1 MTNSY
6 MGVGSA
12 IKIPI
17 VFLAFGFSLILVLS
31 LGVGF
36 KWFFVSFVGISL
48 ACVATIFFD
57 YRLFCLI
64 LLCGGIPIDIQYDF
78 LNHGKKYLT
87 VEHWGGAVDSFVMHL
102 TDFPLLILLLVWLID
117 LSLGYKKL
125 PDWTRFDTYSVLFLV
140 ISSCS
145 LINTEEHLLLFA
157 ELFRYCKYFL
167 LLWILRTY
175 LDNKE
180 YFWWVLCSIV
190 LMVLLESFVAF
201 LQYFLYF
208 NVPFPVGGVTGSQ
221 FEMVNNIVIQRV
233 TGLVGFCNT
242 FAAYLLFP
250 ILLAFTLMI
259 SRSHYMIR
267 LVASGLFV
275 SGCLAIVLTFSRN
288 SWMVL
293 MFGLITATFI
303 GIKKKNISL
312 SLILGLCGLAITVFG
327 FLLSSE
333 VFQTILIRIFED
345 DGKAYDSRWDLF
357 MVAVEMF
364 ITYPFFGAGLNSFE
378 EIMSRYDNSGV
389 VNIIQQ
395 PVHNIY
401 CLIAAE
407 TGVFALIMFLVVVYY
422 VLKRAYAMLN
432 NQDNL
437 SFVIGCSSFS
447 IFVSLSIDNFFDI
460 TLRKE
465 PIIGM
470 AVLFLALILSYDIL
484 KQDKI
489 NDELC

>member
-1 MTNSY
+1 M
-6 MGVGSA
+6 
-12 IKIPI
+12 
-17 VFLAFGFSLILVLS
+17 
-31 LGVGF
+31 
-36 KWFFVSFVGISL
+36 
-48 ACVATIFFD
+48 
-57 YRLFCLI
+57 
-64 LLCGGIPIDIQYDF
+64 
-78 LNHGKKYLT
+78 LNL
-87 VEHWGGAVDSFVMHL
+87 
-102 TDFPLLILLLVWLID
+102 
-117 LSLGYKKL
+117 
-125 PDWTRFDTYSVLFLV
+125 
-140 ISSCS
+140 
-145 LINTEEHLLLFA
+145 
-157 ELFRYCKYFL
+157 
-167 LLWILRTY
+167 
-175 LDNKE
+175 
-180 YFWWVLCSIV
+180 
-190 LMVLLESFVAF
+190 
-201 LQYFLYF
+201 
-208 NVPFPVGGVTGSQ
+208 
-221 FEMVNNIVIQRV
+221 
-233 TGLVGFCNT
+233 
-242 FAAYLLFP
+242 
-250 ILLAFTLMI
+250 
-259 SRSHYMIR
+259 
-267 LVASGLFV
+267 
-275 SGCLAIVLTFSRN
+275 
-288 SWMVL
+288 
-293 MFGLITATFI
+293 
-303 GIKKKNISL
+303 
-312 SLILGLCGLAITVFG
+312 VFG